1 VRHAQSRRCLELL
14 PGCGS
19 GPEATAQ
26 EGLASAPQ
34 RPRLSTTARRVL
46 GTLCANAASPYVVG
60 MEPERLD
67 PKRRALEKQRSRK
80 EDARALASGEKTL
93 EQLERENGHFV
104 FPHVR
109 ISFKGSRP
117 LE

>member
-1 VRHAQSRRCLELL
+1 MRGSAKLQGRRAANRYPRGTWRGPPRDRIFLL
-14 PGCGS
+14 V
-19 GPEATAQ
+19 Q
-26 EGLASAPQ
+26 
-34 RPRLSTTARRVL
+34 
-46 GTLCANAASPYVVG
+46 
-60 MEPERLD
+60 PERFD
-67 PKRRALEKQRSRK
+67 PKRRALEKQRSR
-80 EDARALASGEKTL
+80 EADARALASGEKTL